1 MINFPSSFLKTL
13 LVNAFVLYCMNIMLW
28 KGKPVDS
35 SYVYSVYCLHSC
47 VLRGVCRKRIIQSFF
62 SFEKH
67 YMDALLRWQNRS
79 TYDNASL
86 LLNLTKIVRSIFHIY
101 CDYRITVIL
110 VHRKLLD
117 FVSFSIATE
126 FIQLYFFWVNLFLT
140 YFSLECVYNSSSKFF
155 KSYFSTYKVRR

>member
-62 SFEKH
+62 PFQNIIWMH
-67 YMDALLRWQNRS
+67 YWD
-79 TYDNASL
+79 D
-86 LLNLTKIVRSIFHIY
+86 KIVRLMTTLHCCSIWVKLSEEYFICIETTVY
-101 CDYRITVIL
+101 DLIGWRTYRFKKYFMSFYNKIL
-110 VHRKLLD
+110 EKIGRL
-117 FVSFSIATE
+117 A
-126 FIQLYFFWVNLFLT
+126 
-140 YFSLECVYNSSSKFF
+140 
-155 KSYFSTYKVRR
+155 